1 MDENSYLR
9 DTWNQMDFFIVMASI
24 FDMALEGKD
33 LKALKILRMLRT
45 LRPLR
50 FLTHNV
56 GMKLIVNAL
65 IGSVGGITNVLLV
78 VAVVYLI
85 FAILFVNL
93 YKGRFFYCSID
104 PYILHTRQDCEYAGG
119 NWELY
124 DHNFDSANRGWTTL
138 YIVASL
144 EGWPDIFIQTVESTK
159 MDLGP
164 ELGNNSTKALLLFL
178 IFIYF
183 GSFFFLNFF
192 IGVLFMRFNKA

>member
-1 MDENSYLR
+1 
-9 DTWNQMDFFIVMASI
+9 
-24 FDMALEGKD
+24 
-33 LKALKILRMLRT
+33 
-45 LRPLR
+45 
-50 FLTHNV
+50 
-56 GMKLIVNAL
+56 MKLIVNAL

-93 YKGRFFYCSID
+93 YKGRFFYCSVD

-164 ELGNNSTKALLLFL
+164 EQGNNSAKALILFQ